1 MVFTI
6 KRTYTWMFMI
16 FRHSIFVNH
25 YIQYLNRWEG
35 IEKSITFNGI
45 HHIIHFCYICK
56 IIKTPLNILNHLCSA
71 VRWIIRKVIK
81 QRTYFRSSLN
91 IKRIFEYACFPTR
104 ISPIRF
110 SAIADT
116 LFYCI
121 PGYMFIILRIKSRV
135 SPSYI

>member
-1 MVFTI
+1 
-6 KRTYTWMFMI
+6 MI

-25 YIQYLNRWEG
+25 YIQYLNRWKG
-35 IEKSITFNGI
+35 IEKPITFNGSTVFTI
-45 HHIIHFCYICK
+45 LFIFCYICK

-116 LFYCI
+116 LLYCI
-121 PGYMFIILRIKSRV
+121 PGYMFIIFRIKSRV
-135 SPSYI
+135 STSYI